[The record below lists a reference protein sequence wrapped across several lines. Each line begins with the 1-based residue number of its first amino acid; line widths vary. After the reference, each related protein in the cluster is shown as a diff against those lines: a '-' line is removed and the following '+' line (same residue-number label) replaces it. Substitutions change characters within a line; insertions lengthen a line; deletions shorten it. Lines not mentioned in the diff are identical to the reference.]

1 MFEISDIVVYINL
14 LVIYTFSLWSH
25 LEGSY
30 QYQQTD
36 FEIYQSLWC
45 QTRYDITTYDITTD
59 ANNNISFEGLDMN
72 ISITTCPNRL
82 DVIAILVLM
91 SVSTLKTAVILYIYI
106 YVMYKQLWKGPL
118 LPYKTII

>member
-45 QTRYDITTYDITTD
+45 QTRYDITD

-91 SVSTLKTAVILYIYI
+91 SVSTFKTAVILYIYI
-106 YVMYKQLWKGPL
+106 YMSCTNNYEKDHYYHIKQ
-118 LPYKTII
+118 